1 VSHLKHS
8 GPIRQAAHAKRT
20 ALIEVFNSD
29 DAANEGDLSEADL
42 LEIDRS
48 FEARKDADCAS
59 FGQHSADRAQ
69 AVELARQPNQ
79 GFIHG

>member
-1 VSHLKHS
+1 MSHLKHS
-8 GPIRQAAHAKRT
+8 GAIRQAAHAKRT
-20 ALIEVFNSD
+20 ALVEILSD
-29 DAANEGDLSEADL
+29 EPASNDGDLTEAEL